1 MTRLQN
7 QDNPM
12 INSIDL
18 HAHIFVP
25 EAETL
30 AREHPRWN
38 RVEEATR
45 QVLGEHSYQI
55 NNEQATKTLSK
66 SKEISLRLEDM
77 DRMGVNIQV
86 LSPSPTQY
94 YLWAEPDLAS
104 TLVQIQNKRI
114 AEVCAAYPDRFFG
127 IGAVALQHSELAV
140 SQLDKCMNT
149 YHMKGVEIAS
159 TYGGMD
165 LSNGQFEPFWE
176 LAEKLKAVILIHPLG
191 STLGE
196 RTVPYYLSNIIGMP
210 LDTTLALSHLIFSGV
225 FDRYP
230 HLKVCA
236 VHGGG
241 YFPAYIGRF
250 DHGYRTRPES
260 GTMKHPPSEYLRR
273 IYFDTVVFRPDILQG
288 LINRAGIGQ
297 VVVGTDYPFDM
308 GDYDFDA
315 LLGRVPGLDDKGLQA
330 IRSGNARRLL
340 NL

>member
-1 MTRLQN
+1 MN
-7 QDNPM
+7 
-12 INSIDL
+12 NSIDL

-25 EAETL
+25 EAEIL

-38 RVEEATR
+38 RVDETVRKA
-45 QVLGEHSYQI
+45 LGEYSYHT
-55 NNEQATKTLSK
+55 NNEQAAKTLSK
-66 SKEISLRLEDM
+66 STEISLRLEDM
-77 DRMGVNIQV
+77 DRMGVDIQV

-104 TLVQIQNKRI
+104 TLVQIQNECI
-114 AEVCAAYPDRFFG
+114 AEVCKAYPNRFIG

-140 SQLDKCMNT
+140 SQLDKCLNT
-149 YHMKGVEIAS
+149 YQMKGVEIAS
-159 TYGGMD
+159 NYLGMD
-165 LSNGQFEPFWE
+165 LSNKQFEPFWE

-196 RTVPYYLSNIIGMP
+196 RTVPYYFSNIIGMP

-230 HLKVCA
+230 HLKVCS

-250 DHGYRTRPES
+250 DHGYRARPEA
-260 GTMKHPPSEYLRR
+260 GTMQYPPSEYLRR
-273 IYFDTVVFRPDILQG
+273 IYFDTVVFRPDILQS
-288 LINRAGIGQ
+288 LIERAGIEQ
-297 VVVGTDYPFDM
+297 IVVGTDYPFDM
-308 GDYDFDA
+308 GDYDLDA
-315 LLGRVPGLDDKGLQA
+315 LLGSVPGLDDKGLKA
-330 IRSGNARRLL
+330 IRSENARRLL